1 MTTIIRPNPKRTHK
15 RGKSASEKFMQQY
28 LEKAAEILKPAY
40 IPSYEA
46 PKPIRFS
53 NAATVS
59 VNALAADILS
69 VLEGHTIEEIVSASN
84 VVEQFVLAQSKGQ
97 YFTYSPVPARSI

>member
-1 MTTIIRPNPKRTHK
+1 MTTK
-15 RGKSASEKFMQQY
+15 EKKTTEADDMLQKY
-28 LEKAAEILKPAY
+28 LDKAAELFKPV
-40 IPSYEA
+40 PVPTYEA
-46 PKPIRFS
+46 PKVEPIRFS
-53 NAATVS
+53 NNATKS
-59 VNALAADILS
+59 VNNLAEDILS